1 MASRFCLICC
11 RMSNAIFIAAS
22 NSELAFTIIINSPQ
36 TKLNSDRLS
45 GFIGGIK
52 GIFSSRSLSS
62 LLFWTPFQK
71 VVEQTISHP
80 LPDALKLLCAD
91 NMRKVSAYCHFMAG
105 NSLHFFLCL
114 RHPLAPRFARRLA
127 RGLRPLELTASL
139 LVFVAT
145 NTNWSC
151 LRRRLVN
158 HKTSGV
164 I

>member
-1 MASRFCLICC
+1 MASRFYLICS
-11 RMSNAIFIAAS
+11 RMSNAIFIA
-22 NSELAFTIIINSPQ
+22 FTIILNSPQ
-36 TKLNSDRLS
+36 TKLNSDQLS

-80 LPDALKLLCAD
+80 FPDALKLLCAD

-139 LVFVAT
+139 LVFVAR